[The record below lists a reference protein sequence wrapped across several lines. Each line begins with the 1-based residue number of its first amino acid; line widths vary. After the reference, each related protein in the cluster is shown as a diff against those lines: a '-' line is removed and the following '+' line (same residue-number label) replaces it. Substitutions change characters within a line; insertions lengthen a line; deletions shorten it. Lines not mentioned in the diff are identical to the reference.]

1 MRAIAAMGRSYKGI
15 EAPAAHTNKPGT
27 ARFFRSGPQLA

>member
-1 MRAIAAMGRSYKGI
+1 MAAIARMARSYKGI

-27 ARFFRSGPQLA
+27 ARFVHSGPQLE